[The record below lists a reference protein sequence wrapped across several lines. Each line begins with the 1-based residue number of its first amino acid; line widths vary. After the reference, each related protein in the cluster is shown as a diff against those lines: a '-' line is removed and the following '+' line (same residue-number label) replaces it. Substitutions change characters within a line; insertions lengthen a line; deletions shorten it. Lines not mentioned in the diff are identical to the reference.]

1 MAGQQKHSWGDRLRK
16 VLAELE
22 QLLLGPQPKPAP
34 VPVPV
39 RVPRD
44 SRHHR

>member
-1 MAGQQKHSWGDRLRK
+1 MAEQKHSWVDRLRK

-39 RVPRD
+39 HVPREP
-44 SRHHR
+44 RNYR